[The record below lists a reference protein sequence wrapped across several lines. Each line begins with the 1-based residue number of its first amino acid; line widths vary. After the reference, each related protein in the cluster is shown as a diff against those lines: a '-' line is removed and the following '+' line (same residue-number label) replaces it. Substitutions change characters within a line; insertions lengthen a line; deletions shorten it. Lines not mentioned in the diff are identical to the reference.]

1 MIISMKKEREWPA
14 VIRTAKLL
22 GKICHFYLIKRGES
36 FFLNTV
42 SHNNCESAVVGES
55 AVVDESA

>member
-1 MIISMKKEREWPA
+1 M
-14 VIRTAKLL
+14 IRTAKLL